1 MLTFISFVV
10 ITTILIIMAR
20 LLRDIEKSLY
30 KIEKHLER
38 INGKDKN

>member
-1 MLTFISFVV
+1 MVFIGFVV
-10 ITTILIIMAR
+10 IITILIIMAR

-38 INGKDKN
+38 INEKDEN